1 MVRATQ
7 WKQRQ
12 QTMRCSSK
20 SRDLSLGNG
29 LTDKALFHTF
39 PPQVFMHLHNTIC
52 SKPLPYNIDIESCEL
67 FCFIIYVMK

>member
-29 LTDKALFHTF
+29 LTDFFTPS
-39 PPQVFMHLHNTIC
+39 PPPVFMHLHNTIC